1 MSFHFSL
8 FFIFFHV
15 FSLFSLFHFFSVEI
29 EDSLNRI
36 DKVISHFLKIHSVE
50 VQNEFEETQN
60 FDNRQGRWRA
70 DWDTI
75 GEGEYKGGETSGE
88 EGTLQV

>member
-1 MSFHFSL
+1 M
-8 FFIFFHV
+8 
-15 FSLFSLFHFFSVEI
+15 
-29 EDSLNRI
+29 
-36 DKVISHFLKIHSVE
+36 E